1 MIFRLFFYSL
11 LAVCLPACSGLN
23 GAVADAARAYYS
35 AKNPPDFQQTAL
47 KPGLT
52 YLEVR
57 MPSASALLVLA
68 EVDKAAK
75 PLPGAASEVETWVS
89 GSSEIIRT
97 RAGFFTGNSGVAA
110 LPEQIDLQAGAN
122 AGLQGMVLSQ
132 PSLGAYNVPINLSK
146 VEAGGLKL
154 SKAVLL
160 PRAQQIGGLV
170 LNAWRGSS
178 PVGAFDGSVHLVGT
192 HPQTGR
198 LVYGLHCFQPT
209 HCIEFLARTAE
220 QNL

>member
-1 MIFRLFFYSL
+1 MIFRLFFFGL
-11 LAVCLPACSGLN
+11 LAACLQACSGLN

-35 AKNPPDFQQTAL
+35 AKNPPNFQQIAL

-68 EVDKAAK
+68 EVDKAVK

-89 GSSEIIRT
+89 ASSEIIRT
-97 RAGFFTGNSGVAA
+97 RAGFFTGSSGVAN
-110 LPEQIDLQAGAN
+110 LPEQIELQPGAN
-122 AGLQGMVLSQ
+122 GGLKGMLLNQ
-132 PSLGAYNVPINLSK
+132 PSQGAYNVPVRLNK
-146 VEAGGLKL
+146 VEAGDLNL

-178 PVGAFDGSVHLVGT
+178 QVGAFDGSVHLVGT
-192 HPQTGR
+192 HPQTGS